1 MARSERGGEKGVL
14 QIAVCDDERAAA
26 DLIAGLARDW
36 ARGRGVEAR
45 VDTFASADALTFSL
59 DDGAPDVALLDIE
72 MPGASGMELARLLR
86 ERGERTQVV
95 FVTGIIDHV
104 FDGYDVDAVS
114 YLLKPVRAEKLF
126 AALDRAGAPGARRA
140 RARGGVRGRDEP
152 RRSLAR
158 LLRGGLGPR
167 RARAPGGRDV
177 PAQQGGAR
185 ARGGRALGS
194 QQPVREVPPLLPGE
208 PRPRA
213 AHHPA
218 RRGDGRR
225 RAPGRVVAALTVA
238 PLAPAF
244 VLAMRRRGTLSR
256 RDVVLLAC
264 VMAALGTLAAF
275 GSYALVTGGYAR
287 LRRGFES
294 SAERFQQ
301 EVLSRQYDEIRAI
314 YLDMRGWRH
323 DYHNHLRVMK
333 AELAAGQLAELSAY
347 LDELEADLDRVD
359 TYVKSSNLMV
369 DAILNSKLSL
379 AERDGVAVTCKAR
392 VPDALTADDVDLCVI
407 LGNLLDNAIEACA
420 ALPADGRWL
429 RVYVAARGSQLYASI
444 QNSAVEDPSFNQRN
458 YISEKRGNHGL
469 GMKRVAAVV
478 EKYEGFLNLAN
489 EPGVFAAEAS
499 LPL

>member
-1 MARSERGGEKGVL
+1 MARSEREGEKGVL

-45 VDTFASADALTFSL
+45 VDTFVSADALFFSL

-104 FDGYDVDAVS
+104 FGGYDVDAVS
-114 YLLKPVRAEKLF
+114 YLLKPARADRLF
-126 AALDRAGAPGARRA
+126 LALDRAR
-140 RARGGVRGRDEP
+140 E
-152 RRSLAR
+152 R
-158 LLRGGLGPR
+158 L
-167 RARAPGGRDV
+167 
-177 PAQQGGAR
+177 
-185 ARGGRALGS
+185 GRAEPVLVVESAGETSRVAVSRVCYVEGS
-194 QQPVREVPPLLPGE
+194 G
-208 PRPRA
+208 
-213 AHHPA
+213 H
-218 RRGDGRR
+218 D
-225 RAPGRVVAALTVA
+225 AL
-238 PLAPAF
+238 

-256 RDVVLLAC
+256 RDVALLAC
-264 VMAALGTLAAF
+264 VMAALGTLAAAGPPASAALALLAAF

-323 DYHNHLRVMK
+323 DYHNHLQVMK

-359 TYVKSSNLMV
+359 TYVKSGNLMV

-392 VPDALTADDVDLCVI
+392 VPDALTVDDVDLCVI

-489 EPGVFAAEAS
+489 EPGVFAAEVS

>member
-36 ARGRGVEAR
+36 AR
-45 VDTFASADALTFSL
+45 VDTFASADALFFSL

-114 YLLKPVRAEKLF
+114 YLLKPVRADGLF
-126 AALDRAGAPGARRA
+126 SALDRAR
-140 RARGGVRGRDEP
+140 E
-152 RRSLAR
+152 R
-158 LLRGGLGPR
+158 L
-167 RARAPGGRDV
+167 
-177 PAQQGGAR
+177 
-185 ARGGRALGS
+185 GRAEPVLVVESAGETSRVAVSRVCYVEGS
-194 QQPVREVPPLLPGE
+194 G
-208 PRPRA
+208 
-213 AHHPA
+213 H
-218 RRGDGRR
+218 D
-225 RAPGRVVAALTVA
+225 AL
-238 PLAPAF
+238 

-256 RDVVLLAC
+256 RDVALLAC
-264 VMAALGTLAAF
+264 VMAALGSLTVAGPPASAALALLAAF

-301 EVLSRQYDEIRAI
+301 EVLSRQYDEIRAT
-314 YLDMRGWRH
+314 YLDTRGWRH
-323 DYHNHLRVMK
+323 DYHNHLQVMK
-333 AELAAGQLAELSAY
+333 AELAAARLAELSAY

-359 TYVKSSNLMV
+359 TYVKSGNLMV
-369 DAILNSKLSL
+369 DAILNSKLCL

-392 VPDALTADDVDLCVI
+392 VPDALTVDDVDLCVI

-429 RVYVAARGSQLYASI
+429 CVYVAARGSQPYASI

-489 EPGVFAAEAS
+489 EPGVFAAEVS

>member
-1 MARSERGGEKGVL
+1 MARSERGEKGVL

-45 VDTFASADALTFSL
+45 VDTFASADALIFSL
-59 DDGAPDVALLDIE
+59 DDGAPDVTLLDIE

-114 YLLKPVRAEKLF
+114 YLLKPVRADRLF
-126 AALDRAGAPGARRA
+126 SALDRAR
-140 RARGGVRGRDEP
+140 E
-152 RRSLAR
+152 R
-158 LLRGGLGPR
+158 L
-167 RARAPGGRDV
+167 
-177 PAQQGGAR
+177 
-185 ARGGRALGS
+185 GRAEPVLVVESAGETSRVAVSRVCYAEGS
-194 QQPVREVPPLLPGE
+194 G
-208 PRPRA
+208 
-213 AHHPA
+213 H
-218 RRGDGRR
+218 D
-225 RAPGRVVAALTVA
+225 AL
-238 PLAPAF
+238 

-256 RDVVLLAC
+256 RDVALLAC
-264 VMAALGTLAAF
+264 VMAALGTLAVAGPPASAALALLAAF

-294 SAERFQQ
+294 SSERFQQ

-323 DYHNHLRVMK
+323 DYHNHLQVMK

-359 TYVKSSNLMV
+359 TYVKSGNLMV

-392 VPDALTADDVDLCVI
+392 VPDALTVDDVDLCVI

-469 GMKRVAAVV
+469 GMKRVAALV

-489 EPGVFAAEAS
+489 EPGVFAAEVS

>member
-45 VDTFASADALTFSL
+45 VDTFASADALFFSL

-114 YLLKPVRAEKLF
+114 YLLKPVRADGLF
-126 AALDRAGAPGARRA
+126 SALDRAR
-140 RARGGVRGRDEP
+140 E
-152 RRSLAR
+152 R
-158 LLRGGLGPR
+158 L
-167 RARAPGGRDV
+167 
-177 PAQQGGAR
+177 
-185 ARGGRALGS
+185 GRAEPVLVVESAGETSRVAVSRVCYAEGS
-194 QQPVREVPPLLPGE
+194 G
-208 PRPRA
+208 
-213 AHHPA
+213 H
-218 RRGDGRR
+218 D
-225 RAPGRVVAALTVA
+225 AL
-238 PLAPAF
+238 
-244 VLAMRRRGTLSR
+244 VLAMRRRDTLSR
-256 RDVVLLAC
+256 RDVALLAC
-264 VMAALGTLAAF
+264 VMAALGTLTAAGPPASAALALLAAF

-323 DYHNHLRVMK
+323 DYHNHLQVMK
-333 AELAAGQLAELSAY
+333 AE
-347 LDELEADLDRVD
+347 LDRVD
-359 TYVKSSNLMV
+359 TYVKSGNLMV

-392 VPDALTADDVDLCVI
+392 VPDALTVDDVDLCVI
-407 LGNLLDNAIEACA
+407 MGNLLDNAIEACA
-420 ALPADGRWL
+420 TLPADGRWL
-429 RVYVAARGSQLYASI
+429 RVYVAARGSQLYAPI

-489 EPGVFAAEAS
+489 EPGVFAAEVS

>member
-1 MARSERGGEKGVL
+1 M
-14 QIAVCDDERAAA
+14 
-26 DLIAGLARDW
+26 
-36 ARGRGVEAR
+36 
-45 VDTFASADALTFSL
+45 
-59 DDGAPDVALLDIE
+59 
-72 MPGASGMELARLLR
+72 
-86 ERGERTQVV
+86 
-95 FVTGIIDHV
+95 
-104 FDGYDVDAVS
+104 DAVS
-114 YLLKPVRAEKLF
+114 YLLKPVRADGLF
-126 AALDRAGAPGARRA
+126 SALDRAR
-140 RARGGVRGRDEP
+140 E
-152 RRSLAR
+152 R
-158 LLRGGLGPR
+158 L
-167 RARAPGGRDV
+167 
-177 PAQQGGAR
+177 
-185 ARGGRALGS
+185 GRAEPVLVVESAGETSRVAVSRVCYAEGS
-194 QQPVREVPPLLPGE
+194 G
-208 PRPRA
+208 
-213 AHHPA
+213 H
-218 RRGDGRR
+218 D
-225 RAPGRVVAALTVA
+225 AL
-238 PLAPAF
+238 
-244 VLAMRRRGTLSR
+244 VLAMRRRDTLSR
-256 RDVVLLAC
+256 RDVALLAC
-264 VMAALGTLAAF
+264 VMAALGTLTAAGPPASAALALLAAF

-323 DYHNHLRVMK
+323 DYHNHLQVMK

-359 TYVKSSNLMV
+359 TYVKSGNLMV
-369 DAILNSKLSL
+369 DAILNFKLSL
-379 AERDGVAVTCKAR
+379 AERDGVAATCKAR
-392 VPDALTADDVDLCVI
+392 VPDALTVDDVDLCVI

-489 EPGVFAAEAS
+489 EPGVFAAEVS

>member
-1 MARSERGGEKGVL
+1 MEGSGHDALVHLADGTCLRSK
-14 QIAVCDDERAAA
+14 AA
-26 DLIAGLARDW
+26 LVGLAC
-36 ARGRGVEAR
+36 
-45 VDTFASADALTFSL
+45 
-59 DDGAPDVALLDIE
+59 VA
-72 MPGASGMELARLLR
+72 
-86 ERGERTQVV
+86 
-95 FVTGIIDHV
+95 F
-104 FDGYDVDAVS
+104 
-114 YLLKPVRAEKLF
+114 
-126 AALDRAGAPGARRA
+126 
-140 RARGGVRGRDEP
+140 GG
-152 RRSLAR
+152 
-158 LLRGGLGPR
+158 
-167 RARAPGGRDV
+167 
-177 PAQQGGAR
+177 
-185 ARGGRALGS
+185 
-194 QQPVREVPPLLPGE
+194 
-208 PRPRA
+208 
-213 AHHPA
+213 
-218 RRGDGRR
+218 

-238 PLAPAF
+238 PLALAF

-256 RDVVLLAC
+256 RDVALLAC
-264 VMAALGTLAAF
+264 VMAALGTLAAAGPPASAALALLAAF

-323 DYHNHLRVMK
+323 DYHNHLQVMK

-359 TYVKSSNLMV
+359 TYVKSGNLMV
-369 DAILNSKLSL
+369 
-379 AERDGVAVTCKAR
+379 
-392 VPDALTADDVDLCVI
+392 DDVDLCVI
-407 LGNLLDNAIEACA
+407 MGNLLDNAIEACA

-458 YISEKRGNHGL
+458 HISEKRGNHGL

-489 EPGVFAAEAS
+489 EPGVFAAEVS

>member
-1 MARSERGGEKGVL
+1 MARSERRGEKGVL

-45 VDTFASADALTFSL
+45 VDTFVSADALFFSL

-104 FDGYDVDAVS
+104 FGGYDVDAVS
-114 YLLKPVRAEKLF
+114 YLLKPARADRLF
-126 AALDRAGAPGARRA
+126 LALDRAR
-140 RARGGVRGRDEP
+140 E
-152 RRSLAR
+152 R
-158 LLRGGLGPR
+158 L
-167 RARAPGGRDV
+167 
-177 PAQQGGAR
+177 
-185 ARGGRALGS
+185 GRAE
-194 QQPVREVPPLLPGE
+194 PVLVVESAGE
-208 PRPRA
+208 TS
-213 AHHPA
+213 
-218 RRGDGRR
+218 
-225 RAPGRVVAALTVA
+225 RVVVSRVCYVEGSGHDAL
-238 PLAPAF
+238 
-244 VLAMRRRGTLSR
+244 VLAMRRRDTLSR
-256 RDVVLLAC
+256 RDVALLAC
-264 VMAALGTLAAF
+264 VMAALGTLAAAGPPASAALALLAAF

-323 DYHNHLRVMK
+323 DYHNHLQVMK

-359 TYVKSSNLMV
+359 TYVKSGNLMV

-392 VPDALTADDVDLCVI
+392 VPDALTVDDVDLCVI

-489 EPGVFAAEAS
+489 EPGVFAAEVS

>member
-45 VDTFASADALTFSL
+45 GDTFVSADALFFSL

-104 FDGYDVDAVS
+104 FGGYDVDAVS
-114 YLLKPVRAEKLF
+114 YLLKPARADRLF
-126 AALDRAGAPGARRA
+126 LALDRAR
-140 RARGGVRGRDEP
+140 E
-152 RRSLAR
+152 R
-158 LLRGGLGPR
+158 L
-167 RARAPGGRDV
+167 
-177 PAQQGGAR
+177 
-185 ARGGRALGS
+185 GRAE
-194 QQPVREVPPLLPGE
+194 PVLVVESAGE
-208 PRPRA
+208 TS
-213 AHHPA
+213 
-218 RRGDGRR
+218 
-225 RAPGRVVAALTVA
+225 RVVVSRVCYVEGSGHDAL
-238 PLAPAF
+238 

-256 RDVVLLAC
+256 CDVALLAC
-264 VMAALGTLAAF
+264 VMAALGTLAAAGPPASAALALLAAF

-323 DYHNHLRVMK
+323 DYHNHLQVMK

-359 TYVKSSNLMV
+359 TYVKSGNLMV

-392 VPDALTADDVDLCVI
+392 VPDALTVDDVDLCVI

-489 EPGVFAAEAS
+489 EPGVFAAEVS

>member
-36 ARGRGVEAR
+36 ARGHGAWAVTLGTCALALVAGWLGEDMA
-45 VDTFASADALTFSL
+45 VLALT
-59 DDGAPDVALLDIE
+59 GALPGAALAGAGWGVAAAWLAVTLALVLLDAFFDE
-72 MPGASGMELARLLR
+72 EPLAL
-86 ERGERTQVV
+86 TW
-95 FVTGIIDHV
+95 
-104 FDGYDVDAVS
+104 
-114 YLLKPVRAEKLF
+114 RA
-126 AALDRAGAPGARRA
+126 AAAPGLAETA
-140 RARGGVRGRDEP
+140 LVGLACVAFGG
-152 RRSLAR
+152 
-158 LLRGGLGPR
+158 
-167 RARAPGGRDV
+167 
-177 PAQQGGAR
+177 
-185 ARGGRALGS
+185 
-194 QQPVREVPPLLPGE
+194 
-208 PRPRA
+208 
-213 AHHPA
+213 
-218 RRGDGRR
+218 

-238 PLAPAF
+238 PLALAF
-244 VLAMRRRGTLSR
+244 VLAMLRRGALSR

-264 VMAALGTLAAF
+264 VMAALGTLAAAGPPASAALALLAAF

-323 DYHNHLRVMK
+323 DYHNHLQVMK
-333 AELAAGQLAELSAY
+333 TELAAGQLAELSAY

-359 TYVKSSNLMV
+359 TYVKSGNLMV

-379 AERDGVAVTCKAR
+379 AERDGVSVTCKAR
-392 VPDALTADDVDLCVI
+392 VPDALTVDDVDLCVI

-444 QNSAVEDPSFNQRN
+444 QNSAAEDPSFNQRN

-489 EPGVFAAEAS
+489 EPGVFAAEVS

>member
-45 VDTFASADALTFSL
+45 VDTFASADALFFSL

-114 YLLKPVRAEKLF
+114 YLLKPVRADGLF
-126 AALDRAGAPGARRA
+126 LALDRARERLGRA
-140 RARGGVRGRDEP
+140 DPLLVVESAGETSRVAVSRVCYAEGSGHDALVHLADGTCLRSKAALVGLACVAFGG
-152 RRSLAR
+152 
-158 LLRGGLGPR
+158 
-167 RARAPGGRDV
+167 RAPGW
-177 PAQQGGAR
+177 
-185 ARGGRALGS
+185 
-194 QQPVREVPPLLPGE
+194 
-208 PRPRA
+208 
-213 AHHPA
+213 
-218 RRGDGRR
+218 
-225 RAPGRVVAALTVA
+225 VVAALTVA
-238 PLAPAF
+238 PLALAF
-244 VLAMRRRGTLSR
+244 ALAMRRRGTLSR
-256 RDVVLLAC
+256 RDVALLAC
-264 VMAALGTLAAF
+264 VMAALGTLAAAGPPASAALALLAAF

-323 DYHNHLRVMK
+323 DYHNHLQVMK
-333 AELAAGQLAELSAY
+333 AELAAGQLVELSAY

-359 TYVKSSNLMV
+359 TYVKSGNLMV

-392 VPDALTADDVDLCVI
+392 VPDALTVDDVDLCVI
-407 LGNLLDNAIEACA
+407 MGNLLDNAIEACA

-478 EKYEGFLNLAN
+478 DKYGGFLNLAN
-489 EPGVFAAEAS
+489 EPGVFAAEVS

>member
-45 VDTFASADALTFSL
+45 VDTFASADALFFSL

-72 MPGASGMELARLLR
+72 KPGASGMERARLLR
-86 ERGERTQVV
+86 VGGERTQVV

-114 YLLKPVRAEKLF
+114 YLLKPVRADGLF
-126 AALDRAGAPGARRA
+126 SALDRAR
-140 RARGGVRGRDEP
+140 E
-152 RRSLAR
+152 R
-158 LLRGGLGPR
+158 L
-167 RARAPGGRDV
+167 
-177 PAQQGGAR
+177 
-185 ARGGRALGS
+185 GRAEPVLVVESAGETSRVAVSRVCYVEGS
-194 QQPVREVPPLLPGE
+194 G
-208 PRPRA
+208 
-213 AHHPA
+213 H
-218 RRGDGRR
+218 D
-225 RAPGRVVAALTVA
+225 AL
-238 PLAPAF
+238 

-256 RDVVLLAC
+256 RDVALLAC
-264 VMAALGTLAAF
+264 VMAALGTLAAAGPPASAALALLAAF

-314 YLDMRGWRH
+314 YLDTRGWRH
-323 DYHNHLRVMK
+323 DYHNHLQVMK
-333 AELAAGQLAELSAY
+333 AELAAAQLAELSAY

-359 TYVKSSNLMV
+359 TYVKSGNLMV

-392 VPDALTADDVDLCVI
+392 VPDALTVDDVDLCVI

-489 EPGVFAAEAS
+489 EPGVFAAEVS